1 MMTEEAMIWWFSV
14 VNSIEICMWVKYD
27 LIDKRHKIKYK
38 YGIYY
43 GIKIDSIDNRLHP
56 VC

>member
-1 MMTEEAMIWWFSV
+1 
-14 VNSIEICMWVKYD
+14 MWVKYD

-38 YGIYY
+38 YAIYY

-56 VC
+56 VCERKNSCKIQSWNTQSYDTEN

>member
-1 MMTEEAMIWWFSV
+1 MTEEAMIWWFSV